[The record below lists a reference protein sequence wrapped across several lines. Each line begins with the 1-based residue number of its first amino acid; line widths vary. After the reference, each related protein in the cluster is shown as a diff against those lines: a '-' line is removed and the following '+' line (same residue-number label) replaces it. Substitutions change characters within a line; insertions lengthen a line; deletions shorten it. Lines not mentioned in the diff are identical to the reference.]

1 MYIARFL
8 DDSFVNS
15 GHSQGSGLVMWIA
28 RFLGD
33 SFGNSDYSFGSRP
46 EMRIA
51 RFVDATALGTT
62 ATAIGAALRCESRR
76 CAETIF

>member
-1 MYIARFL
+1 MR
-8 DDSFVNS
+8 
-15 GHSQGSGLVMWIA
+15 IA

-51 RFVDATALGTT
+51 RFLDDSFGNHGHGYRSSLAM
-62 ATAIGAALRCESRR
+62 
-76 CAETIF
+76 